1 MSVFFKS
8 VKIYCITLVTSL
20 KTSLKAS
27 VAITIIRILFMAISA
42 FIPAINLLTIR
53 KITDALI
60 VTDTNRCL
68 YWFFLLGIVQ
78 IFNAVISKI
87 INYFTI
93 IHSEQISFIIS
104 NDIINKINKL
114 DISYFDDPKLYN
126 ETINVT
132 RDVNSIS
139 QLVWNLLSVI
149 QITIQFFTAFVIFFN
164 YIWWAPFI
172 IVLSCLPNFI
182 FDRNYALK
190 LYNWNRGT
198 INEVRKMNYT
208 YDTLISK
215 YFSKDIRINRVK
227 DNLHARYKMQW
238 LNWFTS
244 KRKILSKQFTASF
257 LTMFLPNIITIF
269 FAGYVIYNI
278 SKGDNTVG
286 DFTYYLGIMG
296 QITTTTFG
304 IIAAISELIQQR
316 IKVEYYYKF
325 MDWKPLVYENPVPIK
340 IKEFK
345 SLQFKNVSFKYPNTE
360 EYVLK
365 GISFT
370 INKGDKIGIVG
381 KNGCG
386 KSTIVKLLL
395 RLYDVK
401 EGEILLNGINITEF
415 DFQDYY
421 NIFSTMLQDY
431 INYSFSLKD
440 NVILADINRA
450 EHKDED
456 IIKACVQSDSYSFV
470 KNWEDG
476 IYSYLTKSFDEHG
489 KELSGG
495 QWQKLALSRFFYKKA
510 QFYILDE
517 PSASLDIE
525 SEHIIFQSVFDKL
538 NKNTLL
544 LISHRLSNLK
554 MMDKIIVLDNGIIA
568 ETGSHEELIN
578 KNGIYRYLYSM
589 QYEKYC

>member
-1 MSVFFKS
+1 M
-8 VKIYCITLVTSL
+8 
-20 KTSLKAS
+20 
-27 VAITIIRILFMAISA
+27 
-42 FIPAINLLTIR
+42 
-53 KITDALI
+53 
-60 VTDTNRCL
+60 
-68 YWFFLLGIVQ
+68 
-78 IFNAVISKI
+78 
-87 INYFTI
+87 
-93 IHSEQISFIIS
+93 
-104 NDIINKINKL
+104 
-114 DISYFDDPKLYN
+114 
-126 ETINVT
+126 
-132 RDVNSIS
+132 
-139 QLVWNLLSVI
+139 
-149 QITIQFFTAFVIFFN
+149 
-164 YIWWAPFI
+164 
-172 IVLSCLPNFI
+172 
-182 FDRNYALK
+182 
-190 LYNWNRGT
+190 
-198 INEVRKMNYT
+198 
-208 YDTLISK
+208 
-215 YFSKDIRINRVK
+215 
-227 DNLHARYKMQW
+227 
-238 LNWFTS
+238 
-244 KRKILSKQFTASF
+244 
-257 LTMFLPNIITIF
+257 PNIITIF

-325 MDWKPLVYENPVPIK
+325 MDWKPLVYENPVPIN